1 MRVFRKTAVCLAVV
15 VLWCSAALAGTVS
28 IEVVPQD
35 PDIGDAVGIIAH
47 LTLDPGQTCTKM
59 ECRLKDLTCGYERG
73 PFTMFQDSPT
83 RWHGNWQ
90 TLDGH
95 NGPWE
100 IKVTA
105 YFSTYN
111 PPGSSQATAVK
122 LVDVGNLVLDD
133 LEPDRPILWTNDT
146 TDLPPAFSC
155 YVFNHVPLPVGMELQ
170 IYDTDYGPRW
180 GKSESVSPN
189 TTWSVQPPAGA
200 LAKYHIYTYKFWGQQ
215 NYADWYTNPRPI
227 FNSLSATLDPPF
239 DPDTGLMCA
248 QLAYRLSE
256 QAALLNWQACDP
268 LLDQLAPSDAGFDM
282 PTGPPNQTLTYEYA
296 GVWVGMPWVGQR
308 VYGGRYHWVVS
319 GMASKMER
327 DHRLLPIKDEGAAIV
342 MQPIARNFS
351 SSGLPDTA
359 SVARDAQLNL
369 VTEVPDGQYG
379 ATASWDP
386 SSDAL
391 MQAFE
396 KGAIVC
402 FDGHGMDHEEWV
414 REGNAP
420 GPADPDLGW
429 VETSDGV
436 VYSKPPPNPPPDAQG
451 PNVTE
456 LLNAHQCHLAV
467 FYTCYGGDEFQEQ
480 GSLPDEGVDCVVAPA
495 DVTVDGGASDFWFPE
510 FWRVLRTGGTAQEAI
525 DAAKKAVK
533 DNLHDYEGTDT
544 FTATAPTHRIV
555 EPPKSAFYK

>member
-133 LEPDRPILWTNDT
+133 LEPDRPILWTNET

-180 GKSESVSPN
+180 GKSGSVSPN
-189 TTWSVQPPAGA
+189 TTWSVQPPAGT
-200 LAKYHIYTYKFWGQQ
+200 LEKFHIYTYKFWGQQ

-227 FNSLSATLDPPF
+227 FDTLSANLGEAF
-239 DPDTGLMCA
+239 DPDTGEMLVD
-248 QLAYRLSE
+248 LEYRLHEEAGSLDWK
-256 QAALLNWQACDP
+256 AYDP
-268 LLDQLAPSDAGFDM
+268 LLDELSATNPPAGAM
-282 PTGPPNQTLTYEYA
+282 PTQPAGNPLYYYDADVQVPVPPN
-296 GVWVGMPWVGQR
+296 P

-327 DHRLLPIKDEGAAIV
+327 DHRILPIKDEGTYIV
-342 MQPIARNFS
+342 MQPKARNYDGAGHGTGA
-351 SSGLPDTA
+351 SGVWAQEHLATDVPNGDYASTA
-359 SVARDAQLNL
+359 SDF
-369 VTEVPDGQYG
+369 
-379 ATASWDP
+379 P
-386 SSDAL
+386 SADVL
-391 MQAFE
+391 LQAME
-396 KGAIVC
+396 EGAIVAW
-402 FDGHGMDHEEWV
+402 DGHGMDHEEWV
-414 REGNAP
+414 RSGQGQ

-429 VETSDGV
+429 LDVAGGV
-436 VYSKPPPNPPPDAQG
+436 LYSKPPAYPPPRG
-451 PNVTE
+451 PGRSVWELVT
-456 LLNAHQCHLAV
+456 AGQCHLV
-467 FYTCYGGDEFQEQ
+467 VIFTCYAGDEFRHQN
-480 GSLPDEGVDCVVAPA
+480 SLPAQGVDCVVAPWGGDTA
-495 DVTVDGGASDFWFPE
+495 GCTVWFQE
-510 FWRVLRTGGTAQEAI
+510 FWWVLQLGGTAQQGI
-525 DAAKKAVK
+525 DAAEQAVW
-533 DNLHDYEGTDT
+533 DEFHDFLDTDT
-544 FTATAPTHRIV
+544 FEATLPTHRIV
-555 EPPKSAFYK
+555 EPDKSAMYK